1 MAERRIHLGF
11 RARVLG
17 SFVALAA
24 GATFAGLIAQ
34 RAVLLDRLDREVD
47 SSLEQERSEL
57 EQLAGPDGVN
67 PVTRQPFGDDVRA
80 IFRTFLERNVP
91 LEGEVFVTFVDGAH
105 HLSSL
110 SDVELYRDPAFVDEV
125 AVLAEARWG
134 WWSTDAG
141 PVRYLAVPLHY
152 EGETR
157 GVFVIA
163 NFVRGEREEVESTIR
178 VAAAVM
184 AGILMV
190 ATAAAWF
197 VAGRLLRPIRQLTE
211 AAEAIT
217 ETDLERRIPVLGND
231 EIARLAHRF
240 NAMLDRLAGAFAIQR
255 SFVDDAGHELRTPIT
270 VIRGY
275 LELMGPD
282 PAERAE
288 TVAIVTD
295 ELDRMSRIVED
306 LLVLAKAEQ
315 PDFLVPEVVEV
326 ADFTTDVIVK
336 ARAFTKVWHMDAC
349 ASRRDR
355 RRSQRLTQAM
365 LNLARNAHEHTP
377 PDAEVAIGSA
387 WADGSIRLWVRD
399 RARHPPVGPGAD
411 LRALRPRAKGAAIR
425 RCGLGLA
432 IVRSIAEAH
441 GGRVE
446 LVSHRMQAPRSRSS
460 SRRRRCRTCRAGRS
474 RSAADARPAT
484 PHGGHTVSRIL
495 IAEDEHRIAG
505 ILGKGVPRQRLRHA
519 DGDVGNRGRGHGD
532 ATPTST

>member
-1 MAERRIHLGF
+1 
-11 RARVLG
+11 
-17 SFVALAA
+17 
-24 GATFAGLIAQ
+24 
-34 RAVLLDRLDREVD
+34 
-47 SSLEQERSEL
+47 
-57 EQLAGPDGVN
+57 
-67 PVTRQPFGDDVRA
+67 VTRQPFGDDVRA

-91 LEGEVFVTFVDGAH
+91 LEGEVFVTFVDGGH

-125 AVLAEARWG
+125 ARLTEPRWG

-306 LLVLAKAEQ
+306 LLILAKAEQ
-315 PDFLVPEVVEV
+315 PDFLVSEVVEV

-336 ARAFTKVWHMDAC
+336 ARALTDREWHMDAC
-349 ASRRDR
+349 ASGEIAADR
-355 RRSQRLTQAM
+355 QRLTQAM

-399 RARHPPVGPGAD
+399 RGRGIPPSDQERIFERFARGPEGRGRSDGA
-411 LRALRPRAKGAAIR
+411 
-425 RCGLGLA
+425 GLGLA

-446 LVSHRMQAPRSRSS
+446 LVSQPG
-460 SRRRRCRTCRAGRS
+460 AG
-474 RSAADARPAT
+474 ATFTIVLPAT
-484 PHGGHTVSRIL
+484 PVSSL
-495 IAEDEHRIAG
+495 
-505 ILGKGVPRQRLRHA
+505 PRRTLPLPPP
-519 DGDVGNRGRGHGD
+519 
-532 ATPTST
+532 TPDQQPLTEVTR